1 LVTGVTSLLVLFA
14 LMLLGGDTLF
24 GFSVTLIIGI
34 VIGTYS
40 SIYIASSM
48 ALALKVEQ
56 SDFTVTKQER
66 VDELP

>member
-1 LVTGVTSLLVLFA
+1 LLVLFA
-14 LMLLGGDTLF
+14 MILVGGETLL

-34 VIGTYS
+34 LVGTYS

-48 ALALKVEQ
+48 ALALDIAP